1 MSVTLARRGLRP
13 RRFPPYSPPGTAP
26 AVPGSSVAHGRS
38 VSMTQ
43 TRRDFWYGVAVLA
56 MLCVA
61 GGGRA
66 SAQDAVIK
74 GRVISDRGEA
84 MAGANVFIE
93 ELRIAT

>member
-1 MSVTLARRGLRP
+1 
-13 RRFPPYSPPGTAP
+13 
-26 AVPGSSVAHGRS
+26 
-38 VSMTQ
+38 MTQ

-93 ELRIAT
+93 ELRIATNTANDGRYTLTIPGAP